1 MDKSDFQKI
10 AWDTHYE
17 MFGSEARPPTGELD
31 KSATD
36 AVFVSSQKSESNG
49 STIDGRSLAAPT
61 TQVRPLSQQKER
73 PRQFLPDNAHGVRPD
88 EIGQPIA
95 KRDLDMND
103 QMESAAAP
111 ASPSEDELLEGGF
124 AWTVPI
130 AHPKLLATG
139 LCYDIRMR
147 YHSELD
153 PPKQRLDFHPEDP
166 RRIYHIY
173 RALCQAGLYKDPQFN
188 VPTIERPLERI
199 QARNATA
206 SEICLVHTPNHYN
219 FVASTAGNI
228 SCRGCKHGFR

>member
-1 MDKSDFQKI
+1 MDKSDIQKT

-17 MFGSEARPPTGELD
+17 TFGSGARPPTGELD

-36 AVFVSSQKSESNG
+36 AVFVSSQRPESNG
-49 STIDGRSLAAPT
+49 SLAAPT
-61 TQVRPLSQQKER
+61 TQVRPQSQQKER
-73 PRQFLPDNAHGVRPD
+73 PRQFLPDSAHGVGPY

-95 KRDLDMND
+95 KRNLDMDN

-111 ASPSEDELLEGGF
+111 VSPSEDELLEGEV

-173 RALCQAGLYKDPQFN
+173 RALCQAGLYKDPQFS

-206 SEICLVHTPNHYN
+206 SEICLVHTANHYN

-228 SCRGCKHGFR
+228 SSGGCKHGFR